1 MPLARIE
8 SESDEQ
14 ALIARCRAGDRTA
27 FGELV
32 ARHQERVYN
41 LCLRLAGDRSDAAD
55 MAQETFVRALQ
66 SVDRFNG
73 RAQVFTWLYR
83 IAVNLSIDRARKRSR
98 GTTCSLDAPSLGRS
112 DGRAGSRAE
121 RATSSERGPS
131 DRADANEMRVAV
143 QAALLE
149 LDDAHRVV
157 VVMRDLDGLDYS
169 QIAEILEIPVGTVK
183 SRLFRARL
191 TLRELLADCFGPDET
206 R

>member
-1 MPLARIE
+1 MPVARIE

-27 FGELV
+27 FGELI

-66 SVDRFNG
+66 SMSRFDG

-83 IAVNLSIDRARKRSR
+83 IAVNLSIDRARKRSHGR
-98 GTTCSLDAPSLGRS
+98 VHSLDAPSRDQP
-112 DGRAGSRAE
+112 DGRAASRAE
-121 RATSSERGPS
+121 RVASSERGPGERVGAS
-131 DRADANEMRVAV
+131 ESRAAV
-143 QAALLE
+143 QAALLK
-149 LDDAHRVV
+149 LDDAHRAV
-157 VVMRDLDGLDYS
+157 VVMRELDGLDYS

-191 TLRELLADCFGPDET
+191 TLRELLAECFGPDET
-206 R
+206 P